1 MIWWDWTWPQRVALL
16 TAYVGIAALPGALA
30 MITGSWPLDWRA
42 LLGSSAFLF
51 IPLLLGTML
60 FVGLRTGKMP
70 SRGQP
75 VIRATSPFWF
85 WMTGALYGVALA
97 AYFGLVMLVV
107 VDAASG

>member
-1 MIWWDWTWPQRVALL
+1 MVWWDWTWRQRIALL
-16 TAYVGIAALPGALA
+16 TAYVGIAALPGALV
-30 MITGSWPLDWRA
+30 MTTGSWPFDWRA
-42 LLGSSAFLF
+42 LLGSCAFLF

-60 FVGLRTGKMP
+60 FVGLRTAKMP
-70 SRGQP
+70 SRGQS
-75 VIRATSPFWF
+75 VISAASTFGF